1 MGVGVATLSMNEGH
15 NGQGTARRLPTKP
28 STAIPE
34 RGNCLSDSEDRLQ
47 KLEERILKAFE
58 LFEQSR
64 AEKLALR
71 QDLEKLRVESRGHAK
86 VIEAHKRELVALR
99 REREEVRIRVMKL
112 LQRIDALTTSESR
125 G

>member
-1 MGVGVATLSMNEGH
+1 M
-15 NGQGTARRLPTKP
+15 
-28 STAIPE
+28 
-34 RGNCLSDSEDRLQ
+34 SDTEDRLQ

-71 QDLEKLRVESRGHAK
+71 QDLEKLRVESREHAK

-112 LQRIDALTTSESR
+112 LQRIDALTTPESR
-125 G
+125 A